1 MILLSDKNKLKDYQC
16 SDGME
21 LHVIDQN
28 SNSIAKQI
36 GETDVSQMPQRIASD
51 EMYDKCE
58 NNVMKQIA

>member
-1 MILLSDKNKLKDYQC
+1 
-16 SDGME
+16 ME

-36 GETDVSQMPQRIASD
+36 GETDVSKLPQRVASD

-58 NNVMKQIA
+58 NNVMKQIAEKMKNDEYRKQIEL